1 MQRFQRYFRFLYG
14 SVFGY
19 EHVLDPMFHALG
31 FAEKPLEVLAPEGI
45 NNILIASVVAGVLI
59 IVSAIVTGIISNL
72 RKHIIAKTIFSVN
85 GVSGLVFYV
94 SLIAL
99 LLPMLGM
106 ELPFVGS
113 VPYLILCIAV
123 PFFLMYFAEP
133 LSALCAGEKPEGS
146 VGDILLNGF
155 LRCSTP
161 C

>member
-1 MQRFQRYFRFLYG
+1 MCWTRCSTRW
-14 SVFGY
+14 
-19 EHVLDPMFHALG
+19 ALL
-31 FAEKPLEVLAPEGI
+31 KSRWKYWPRRHH
-45 NNILIASVVAGVLI
+45 NILIASVVAGVLI

-72 RKHIIAKTIFSVN
+72 RKHIIAKTIFFRKRRFRA
-85 GVSGLVFYV
+85 GVLRQSHRASAADAGHGA
-94 SLIAL
+94 S
-99 LLPMLGM
+99 
-106 ELPFVGS
+106 FVGS